1 MARYLG
7 RRIEDRSVVKQLS
20 IRTLRLDSSTGL
32 RKQKK
37 KGMHALI
44 IAKKKKKKK
53 KTRAL

>member
-37 KGMHALI
+37 KVCTH
-44 IAKKKKKKK
+44 
-53 KTRAL
+53 